1 MSARNNGNFVKVGEV
16 EIERPRMMTGKGMV
30 GGTTDNVVVGVRTDT
45 GELSVQVTRDGD
57 RNYSLPPLT
66 PDKGR
71 QLAEMLTRGADMT
84 AGLRE
89 AYEAYRTALQQAE
102 DTLRAAMAVHD
113 HE

>member
-1 MSARNNGNFVKVGEV
+1 MTNHNFVKVGEIEV
-16 EIERPRMMTGKGMV
+16 ERPRGIKPRGAAF
-30 GGTTDNVVVGVRTDT
+30 GGPEAISVGVRTDT

-57 RNYSLPPLT
+57 RNYSLPPLD
-66 PDKGR
+66 PDKAR

-102 DTLRAAMAVHD
+102 DTMRAAMAVHD